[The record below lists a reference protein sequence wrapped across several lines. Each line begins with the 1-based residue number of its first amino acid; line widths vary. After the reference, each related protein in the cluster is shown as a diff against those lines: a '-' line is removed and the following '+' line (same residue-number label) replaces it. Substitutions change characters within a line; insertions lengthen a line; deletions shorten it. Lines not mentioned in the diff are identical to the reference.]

1 MKSIVAAIARA
12 LASLAQFVVEK
23 VWIAGAWVWSLVRK
37 PTPAPA
43 SIPDGDL
50 SPPMSE
56 AALQAKAAGDAALAY
71 DVEMADIR
79 IVAAHIR
86 KGIIPSPEISGRIS
100 ERHYDWLLACTDS
113 MLDTIVKS
121 KQQELR
127 DHVMGRKSLRGVL
140 ITDPA
145 TVREFVRG
153 KEPVHALEDG
163 SFEPATPRFA

>member
-1 MKSIVAAIARA
+1 MKSFVAAIARILAA
-12 LASLAQFVVEK
+12 LAQWTVQK
-23 VWIAGAWVWSLVRK
+23 VLVAGEWVWSLVRK

-86 KGIIPSPEISGRIS
+86 SGLIPSPEISGRIS
-100 ERHYDWLLACTDS
+100 EKHYDWLLACTDN
-113 MLDTIVKS
+113 MLDTIVKA
-121 KQQELR
+121 QQQDLR
-127 DHVMGRKSLRGVL
+127 AHVQGRKSLRGVL

-153 KEPVHALEDG
+153 KEPVNVLEDG
-163 SFEPATPRFA
+163 SYEPATPRFA